1 MRRGGLRSA
10 FRRGGT
16 RLPSQSRARGGVG
29 TRARRRAK
37 PRALDLFSGAGGLTQ
52 GLRQAG
58 YSVIGAVE
66 IDAGACTTY
75 RLNHKR
81 VHLWEK
87 DISHLTGTAIMQQL
101 KLRRGELDLLAA
113 CPPCEGFSTM
123 RTKNGA
129 RRNLD
134 RRNDLIFEVLRII
147 RSIRPV
153 SIMLENVPGL
163 ARNYRFRKF
172 VKDLQRLGYKTKWA
186 VLNAADYGVPQH
198 RRRLVL
204 LGSLAREPEFALT
217 DPRRWTVR
225 QTIGRLNV
233 PERSRDPL
241 HNYAP
246 RRSPKVQR
254 IIEGIPHNGGSR
266 RALRLSEQLKCHRK
280 FDGFYDVYGRMAW
293 DMPSPTIT
301 GGCINPSKGR
311 FLHPRFDR
319 AITLREA
326 ALLQSFPRKYRFSLK
341 WGRYPAA
348 NLIGNA
354 LPPEFVRRHAA
365 ALTKAR
371 KTGLPVKTEAR

>member
-1 MRRGGLRSA
+1 MRQTHSVK
-10 FRRGGT
+10 
-16 RLPSQSRARGGVG
+16 S
-29 TRARRRAK
+29 RAK
-37 PRALDLFSGAGGLTQ
+37 PKAVDLFSGAGGLTE

-58 YSVIGAVE
+58 YSVVGAVE
-66 IDAGACTTY
+66 IDTRACVTY

-87 DISHLTGTAIMQQL
+87 DISRVSGTAIMSEL

-113 CPPCEGFSTM
+113 CPPCEGFSTL

-134 RRNDLIFEVLRII
+134 RRNDLIFEVLRVV
-147 RSIRPV
+147 RSIKPV

-163 ARNYRFRKF
+163 TRNYRFRSF
-172 VKDLQRLGYKTKWA
+172 VKSLRGLGYNTKWA
-186 VLNAADYGVPQH
+186 VVNAADFGVPQH

-204 LGSLAREPEFALT
+204 LASVRGQPDFAGKA
-217 DPRRWTVR
+217 PRRWTVR
-225 QTIGRLNV
+225 QTISRLNP

-241 HNYAP
+241 HNYTS
-246 RRSPKVQR
+246 RRSEKVQR
-254 IIEGIPHNGGSR
+254 IIEGIPRNGGSR
-266 RALRLSEQLKCHRK
+266 KSLKLSEQLKCHRK

-293 DMPSPTIT
+293 DTPSPTIT

-311 FLHPRFDR
+311 FLHPRFNR

-326 ALLQSFPRKYRFSLK
+326 ALLQSFPRKYQFSLQ

-365 ALTKAR
+365 ALSKTRRNRVESTPRSAR
-371 KTGLPVKTEAR
+371 A